1 MDIKSLTKGSC
12 ISMIAYN
19 DTKNPLISPKV
30 FMFLFI
36 TYLVFI
42 YGLCIKNTKGVIRNR
57 KSKKEFNLYI
67 SDFDS
72 KIIHLQ

>member
-1 MDIKSLTKGSC
+1 
-12 ISMIAYN
+12 MIAYN
-19 DTKNPLISPKV
+19 DPKNPLISPKV
-30 FMFLFI
+30 FIFLFI

-42 YGLCIKNTKGVIRNR
+42 YGLCINNTKGVIRNR